1 MDFLLQMSSKKFKN
15 KKNSCLFLDRDGVI
29 NYDYGYIDSFERF
42 DLIPGVLSSL
52 KEISSRNIHIIII
65 TNQSGIARGIF
76 NEDEYMLLTSKI
88 LDMFTKERI
97 FISKVYTCPH
107 HPKAKIKKYKKNC
120 NCRKPM
126 PGLILNAI
134 KEFNI
139 DLNKSI
145 FIGDKRS
152 DMEAAINAGIKNIFK
167 IDNGNDFSD
176 DSFIKYNS
184 LKSCY
189 IAENKFKDILG
200 YF

>member
-1 MDFLLQMSSKKFKN
+1 MLSKSSKN

-76 NEDEYMLLTSKI
+76 TEDEYMFLTSKI
-88 LDMFTKERI
+88 LDMFTKEHI

-134 KEFNI
+134 QEFNI
-139 DLNKSI
+139 DIKKSI
-145 FIGDKRS
+145 LIGDKSS
-152 DMEAAINAGIKNIFK
+152 DMEAAMNAGIKNIFK
-167 IDNGNDFSD
+167 IDKGNDCSD

-189 IAENKFKDILG
+189 FSENKFQDILG